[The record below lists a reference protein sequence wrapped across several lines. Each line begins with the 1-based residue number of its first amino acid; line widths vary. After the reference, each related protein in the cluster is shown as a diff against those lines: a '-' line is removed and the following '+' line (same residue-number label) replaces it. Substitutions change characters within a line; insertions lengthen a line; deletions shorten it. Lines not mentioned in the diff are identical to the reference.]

1 MGIFSIFNKKYIE
14 QEEKLNRK
22 IMELEE
28 TIARKDQEICNLISE
43 IEKINQEMTINNTTN
58 NNINT
63 KQLELIEKN
72 IKDTREENIR
82 LKAVIGEYNLSS
94 KKEKYYYKVDIEKF
108 YSATKY
114 KELVNALLDLGLKY
128 IQDVNLEIFD
138 KLSHDIKNYEEGRV
152 KLQKFLTKEF
162 IEWEVVTYLNKGE
175 RVSKM
180 YSKSRKLMNIFS
192 ENDIEFME
200 DLLTYDFNKLLDLG
214 FKEEQITEFIIKRD
228 EFYEERR
235 VIK

>member
-22 IMELEE
+22 IAELEE
-28 TIARKDQEICNLISE
+28 TIVRKDKEICNLINE
-43 IEKINQEMTINNTTN
+43 IEKINQEVSTNTN
-58 NNINT
+58 NSNSINS

-72 IKDTREENIR
+72 IKDTKEENIR

-128 IQDVNLEIFD
+128 IQDVSLETFD
-138 KLSHDIKNYEEGRV
+138 KLSHEIKNYEDGKI

-175 RVSKM
+175 RVSKL
-180 YSKSRKLMNIFS
+180 YSKSRKLMNIFI

-200 DLLTYDFNKLLDLG
+200 DLLNYDFNKLLDLG
-214 FKEEQITEFIIKRD
+214 FKENQVGEFISKRD
-228 EFYEERR
+228 EFYQERR